1 ALRLGAVYAG
11 CDDAL
16 SKILTDY
23 SDALGIA
30 YQIRDDIEEF
40 FERKGADGIKAL
52 KPSLLLAL
60 AHERAVNIAS
70 VADRMQSVFIEQG
83 ILRAASDMMEL
94 YKSRALSC
102 LGQLTNPDLKGLLR
116 RVISK
121 IFNEIDVMGCCNDYK
136 AGHDR
141 RGGEGPSST
150 D

>member
-1 ALRLGAVYAG
+1 LWAGVVDIDSVLG
-11 CDDAL
+11 
-16 SKILTDY
+16 
-23 SDALGIA
+23 
-30 YQIRDDIEEF
+30 
-40 FERKGADGIKAL
+40 
-52 KPSLLLAL
+52 
-60 AHERAVNIAS
+60 
-70 VADRMQSVFIEQG
+70 RMQEVFIEQG

-136 AGHDR
+136 ARHDR
-141 RGGEGPSST
+141 RRGEGAGST